1 MESQWCS
8 TINVKWRIPLL
19 NIRVHLLPAEECED
33 DKEHCQQHA
42 AEHQQ
47 EDQQPVLRLAVH
59 GDTDTGLRSSPT
71 SVSSGGYLQQ
81 HCDGVVRDMNDSD
94 SVPSS

>member
-1 MESQWCS
+1 MYLY
-8 TINVKWRIPLL
+8 IWRIPLF
-19 NIRVHLLPAEECED
+19 NIRVHLLPAEECD
-33 DKEHCQQHA
+33 DDEEGGQQHP

-71 SVSSGGYLQQ
+71 SALKWRLSATT
-81 HCDGVVRDMNDSD
+81 CDGVVSQGYE
-94 SVPSS
+94 